1 MEDDK
6 TTITEEVVDT
16 STNEDADVDT
26 DLEDMDVSFEDVEDD
41 DETDDSEAETED
53 TEPTET
59 EEESEEDEQLEEVAT
74 EEVEEP
80 AEEPT
85 QSEADTK
92 KHNAEM
98 AARRI
103 ADKQA
108 REQAK
113 QAEQQ
118 QYLEGYKEA
127 YDVAIDSGFT
137 EAQAEMEAQRE
148 LAVRQLRVDAYNN
161 HVERNRNTLDSGIE
175 KAVASID
182 LFREGTPEIK
192 EELAR
197 RLEDFEAKF
206 VRYDNTGEPV
216 DIVVDPRTGQKAD
229 VYQYLQNEANSIRKL
244 INTGARNQVK
254 AKTKA
259 QARTQTLPTRAP
271 KEPTVDPDLAAFDE
285 EAAKWE

>member
-41 DETDDSEAETED
+41 DDTDDSEAETED

-59 EEESEEDEQLEEVAT
+59 EEESAEDEQPEEVAT
-74 EEVEEP
+74 EEAEEP

-197 RLEDFEAKF
+197 RLENFEAQYVK
-206 VRYDNTGEPV
+206 YDTAGDPV
-216 DIVVDPRTGQKAD
+216 EVKGD